1 MPLPENH
8 IKKLII
14 SAVDAMKTIEWQLPP
29 AWNAKMKIKF
39 LDDINDWLLE
49 RELYEQCEILQ
60 NLKNEL

>member
-1 MPLPENH
+1 
-8 IKKLII
+8 
-14 SAVDAMKTIEWQLPP
+14 MKTTEWQWPP